1 MLCFACP
8 ALVMLC
14 LSPGNKLP
22 GYPRRCPA
30 GHCCLSSFHRRLV
43 HTRLP
48 ELHLSDVYRIYF
60 FWQKY
65 IRTGFM
71 FLMSICLFPCSL
83 ARAMSGR
90 HLFIIAGDIYVS
102 GNGFHHLLPSGR
114 REPGSFASLQTLSYF
129 DSFYPTVWK
138 PPAIILP
145 FGTGLSD
152 LFSRQKFYV
161 LMSS

>member
-43 HTRLP
+43 HHTVTRITSFRCISHLLVFQTFSSDKRTYVLVSFPVARLP
-48 ELHLSDVYRIYF
+48 GR
-60 FWQKY
+60 
-65 IRTGFM
+65 
-71 FLMSICLFPCSL
+71 CLEDIF
-83 ARAMSGR
+83 
-90 HLFIIAGDIYVS
+90 FIIAGDIYVS
-102 GNGFHHLLPSGR
+102 GNGFLHLLPSGR

-129 DSFYPTVWK
+129 DSFRPTV
-138 PPAIILP
+138 
-145 FGTGLSD
+145 
-152 LFSRQKFYV
+152 
-161 LMSS
+161 